1 MNYFIPKSRL
11 RIALLGLFCC
21 FDVFADFPHG
31 VAAGETTQT
40 SSVLWTRS
48 TTIGELIFDIALD
61 PEFNSLIGR
70 YRASVIDSQIPVKL
84 ELDSLSPDTRYF
96 YRVTDTVGVS
106 AGGQFHTAAS
116 PGQRLGV
123 RFGVAGDWRGEL
135 MPFSAIRNAKELS
148 LDFFIK
154 LGDTIYADVLSPA
167 LNKTQAETVGDFY
180 SKYAEVYSQKGGLN
194 SWADLHATTSVWAT
208 IDDHEVTDDFI
219 GYADVSTDTR
229 FNADPAG
236 TFINESTLYK
246 NGIQAF
252 LDYHPIKSQTYDT
265 SGTDPR
271 TDGKVKFYRY
281 QTYGDDAAVMLLDSR
296 SFRDAGLSGSIN
308 PLSTNTLLG
317 QRQLAELKKDL
328 LDAEKKGV
336 TWKFI
341 AIPEP
346 IQNLGSPGAE
356 DRYEG
361 FAGERAELLQFI
373 KGYEIRNVVFITA
386 DIHGTLVNN
395 LIYQSKAA
403 KGLIHHAT
411 SAWEISTAAVA
422 YSQPLGPSI
431 IARAK
436 DYGLPGVMTPEEFAQ
451 LSYTKQESYVLS
463 LVNLLLR
470 VNGYNTIGLN
480 GSSIDAALILGR
492 YAATTTYGWT
502 EFQIEAI
509 TQKLTVTVWGINA
522 YPIPLTADDFARI
535 ADQQPRIVSQFKVNP
550 KPSRPNTAVKA
561 NLSTQITTSRKST
574 KIKQKIK
581 YTAFLRNSGK
591 GLAEKAVLNFNILEN
606 EADVVS
612 LGKSCHRFAQIISCD
627 LGNVKKQASRSII
640 LKPLKPGDLKI
651 SVTVMTNSPASIL
664 PSIKT
669 VTTKIIPN

>member
-11 RIALLGLFCC
+11 RITLLGLFCC

-106 AGGQFHTAAS
+106 ASGQFHTAAS
-116 PGQRLGV
+116 PGQRLGI

-219 GYADVSTDTR
+219 GYADVSTDNR

-252 LDYHPIKSQTYDT
+252 LDYHPIKFQTYDS
-265 SGTDPR
+265 SGTDPAR
-271 TDGKVKFYRY
+271 MVK
-281 QTYGDDAAVMLLDSR
+281 
-296 SFRDAGLSGSIN
+296 
-308 PLSTNTLLG
+308 
-317 QRQLAELKKDL
+317 
-328 LDAEKKGV
+328 
-336 TWKFI
+336 
-341 AIPEP
+341 
-346 IQNLGSPGAE
+346 
-356 DRYEG
+356 
-361 FAGERAELLQFI
+361 
-373 KGYEIRNVVFITA
+373 
-386 DIHGTLVNN
+386 
-395 LIYQSKAA
+395 
-403 KGLIHHAT
+403 
-411 SAWEISTAAVA
+411 
-422 YSQPLGPSI
+422 
-431 IARAK
+431 
-436 DYGLPGVMTPEEFAQ
+436 
-451 LSYTKQESYVLS
+451 
-463 LVNLLLR
+463 
-470 VNGYNTIGLN
+470 
-480 GSSIDAALILGR
+480 
-492 YAATTTYGWT
+492 
-502 EFQIEAI
+502 
-509 TQKLTVTVWGINA
+509 
-522 YPIPLTADDFARI
+522 
-535 ADQQPRIVSQFKVNP
+535 
-550 KPSRPNTAVKA
+550 
-561 NLSTQITTSRKST
+561 
-574 KIKQKIK
+574 
-581 YTAFLRNSGK
+581 
-591 GLAEKAVLNFNILEN
+591 
-606 EADVVS
+606 
-612 LGKSCHRFAQIISCD
+612 
-627 LGNVKKQASRSII
+627 
-640 LKPLKPGDLKI
+640 
-651 SVTVMTNSPASIL
+651 
-664 PSIKT
+664 
-669 VTTKIIPN
+669 